1 MKWVWRNVCEQFLSS
16 CFSFIL
22 MIRALFLHFAPG
34 FLSVSESQKQV
45 EMLYIFWVYIFH
57 FVLNYVILLC
67 FFFVFFNCAFSCKVD
82 WAMIVLAVRE
92 HCEPSSFINHCLGSH
107 TTHCFLG
114 SLIINTVVTVVNDNV
129 TVMKAAWSIIFPILE
144 FSCVKLH
151 SEQTDSATEY
161 FVCFQLQ

>member
-1 MKWVWRNVCEQFLSS
+1 MKWVWRNMYERFLSS

-22 MIRALFLHFAPG
+22 IIWALFLHFAPG
-34 FLSVSESQKQV
+34 FLSVSESQKQAG
-45 EMLYIFWVYIFH
+45 MLYIFWVYIFH
-57 FVLNYVILLC
+57 FVLNNFFLLR
-67 FFFVFFNCAFSCKVD
+67 FFLQSRLSHDCLR
-82 WAMIVLAVRE
+82 WALWT
-92 HCEPSSFINHCLGSH
+92 SSFINHCLGSN

-129 TVMKAAWSIIFPILE
+129 TVMKAAWSIIFPILD

-151 SEQTDSATEY
+151 SEQTDFATEY